1 MKTVSIPPQATEVN
15 AFLEQAR
22 DGDILVQMADG
33 TEFMVTVID
42 EFDEEVGRTRQNA
55 KLMAL
60 LDERAKQKQTI
71 PLADVK
77 QQLGLDLR
85 DS

>member
-1 MKTVSIPPQATEVN
+1 MKTVSIPPQATEGN